1 MSSSKHLENTIC
13 LSSNAPLGI
22 HMIKID
28 ALWGKTCDQKQLGEE
43 SVYFGLQPIIKECW
57 ERNLEAET
65 MK

>member
-1 MSSSKHLENTIC
+1 M
-13 LSSNAPLGI
+13 

-43 SVYFGLQPIIKECW
+43 SVCFGLQPIIKGCW
-57 ERNLEAET
+57 GRNLEAET